1 MLNNFD
7 INTDEEK
14 NYQEINKVM
23 NDVINETKQYK
34 NKDIDDIKEKVIKII
49 KDSKYDPETLKNQ
62 DQENLA
68 HLIIKIDKIE
78 RIEIIIQSYID
89 LLGLSD
95 NFFDWL
101 LSENNAHE
109 TPLDLC
115 ANIGNKDV
123 IIYMYSIICKTNENK
138 FRITENRKGLFHY
151 AAMNNQCY
159 PIIFFYEKLQKF
171 FKKITIIDIPTEYG
185 ITPLHI
191 ACINGSKNA
200 VDLLLDLGANIN
212 AVDNDGNNCLH
223 YAVNSKNQNLL
234 KKLLV
239 RGADKNI
246 RNKKGELPYDLAVK
260 NNYKNIA
267 DILSARNAFIQ
278 NPCSNNHEITGLR
291 SSHNNITLFVIILFM
306 GLGKWIF
313 LSRLHY
319 IYEKNMKYHVIPFVY
334 EIGKI
339 KALCYYG
346 NKRSYKGCEINNTLI
361 ENYKNITR
369 SVREDIENISEL
381 FNNSIFGYNFL
392 DKSYIIG
399 WVISSFEIIILF
411 FILKFMCF
419 SSHIF
424 IKKKSFKKQNSLIKL
439 FENHKNICIK
449 CRTPKDDN
457 TVHCI
462 VCNGCVRDF
471 DHHCSWLN
479 ICISKKN
486 LGWFRG
492 FLYLFCFYILINII
506 FFTYSK

>member
-1 MLNNFD
+1 M
-7 INTDEEK
+7 
-14 NYQEINKVM
+14 
-23 NDVINETKQYK
+23 
-34 NKDIDDIKEKVIKII
+34 
-49 KDSKYDPETLKNQ
+49 
-62 DQENLA
+62 
-68 HLIIKIDKIE
+68 
-78 RIEIIIQSYID
+78 
-89 LLGLSD
+89 
-95 NFFDWL
+95 
-101 LSENNAHE
+101 
-109 TPLDLC
+109 
-115 ANIGNKDV
+115 
-123 IIYMYSIICKTNENK
+123 
-138 FRITENRKGLFHY
+138 
-151 AAMNNQCY
+151 
-159 PIIFFYEKLQKF
+159 
-171 FKKITIIDIPTEYG
+171 
-185 ITPLHI
+185 
-191 ACINGSKNA
+191 
-200 VDLLLDLGANIN
+200 
-212 AVDNDGNNCLH
+212 
-223 YAVNSKNQNLL
+223 
-234 KKLLV
+234 V